1 VEKMDQISA
10 AIEKNWPD
18 FLDLLKQV
26 MEVPSVKSDPMPQA
40 PYGTE
45 TRRVLSLVMDKS
57 AAFGFETKVI
67 DDAIGYAQWGNEGS
81 DYIGILGHLDVVPA
95 GSGWDF
101 PPFDLSEK
109 DGRLYGR
116 GILDNKGPIISC
128 LYGMKLLKELGHQ
141 PKKNLRIIFGTDEES
156 GMSDVP
162 HYLAAEQPP
171 VFGFTPDCKYPV
183 VYGERGVVNVALHFP
198 FPDNELHQFTSFQ
211 GDQFRDHVP
220 DYLSVEVAGQTF
232 EVTGKRSPSNAPEL
246 GANAITLMAT
256 QLAESQKVPPIAQ
269 AYFRWIC
276 QSFHQQHF
284 GEGVDLALADED
296 SGKLILTPV
305 VMQKSPEGLLLEVAF
320 RYPVSVSETD
330 VVTRLQRQLPL
341 GVELEVIRSIPGFC
355 RDKES
360 TEIAKLSAIY
370 QKVTGNDPTPVTT
383 TGATY
388 ARKMPNILAF
398 GPSFPGQKGIAHN
411 KNEYMDSADLRMNLE
426 IYMRSIK
433 ALTE

>member
-1 VEKMDQISA
+1 MDQISA

-18 FLDLLKQV
+18 FLKLLKQV
-26 MEVPSVKSDPMPQA
+26 MQVPSVKSESAPHA
-40 PYGTE
+40 PYGVE

-57 AAFGFETKVI
+57 ASFGFDTNVI
-67 DDAIGYAQWGNEGS
+67 DDAIGYAQWGAEGA

-95 GSGWDF
+95 GSGWDY

-156 GMSDVP
+156 GMSDIA
-162 HYLAAEQPP
+162 HYLAVEQPP

-183 VYGERGVVNVALHFP
+183 VYGERGVVNVMLHFP
-198 FPDNELHQFTSFQ
+198 LPEDELQQLTVFQ
-211 GDQFRDHVP
+211 GDQYRDHVP
-220 DYLSVEVAGQTF
+220 DHLSVSIAGQEI

-246 GANAITLMAT
+246 GENAITILAA
-256 QLAESQKVPPIAQ
+256 QLAEKQTIPPITHS
-269 AYFRWIC
+269 YFRWIC

-284 GEGVDLALADED
+284 GEGLDLSFADED

-305 VMQKSPEGLLLEVAF
+305 VLQKSAAGFVLEVAF
-320 RYPVSVSETD
+320 RYPVTVTEAD
-330 VVTRLQRQLPL
+330 VLTRLKRQLPA

-360 TEIAKLSAIY
+360 PEIAKLSAIY
-370 QKVTGNDPTPVTT
+370 HTVTGNDPKPVTT

-411 KNEYMDSADLRMNLE
+411 QNEYMDSADLRLNLE